1 MTMYRLRNVPTVLL
15 VVFLMPPI
23 LAVAYAVTVGTLLV
37 QGILLDRTILPERLD
52 FSEYFHR

>member
-1 MTMYRLRNVPTVLL
+1 MTMYRIRNVPTVLL
-15 VVFLMPPI
+15 VVLLLPPV

-52 FSEYFHR
+52 FSEFLQR